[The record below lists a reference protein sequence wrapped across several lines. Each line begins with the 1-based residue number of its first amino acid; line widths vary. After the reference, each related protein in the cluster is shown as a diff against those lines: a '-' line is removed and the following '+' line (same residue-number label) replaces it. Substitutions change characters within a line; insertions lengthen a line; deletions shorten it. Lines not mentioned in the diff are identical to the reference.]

1 MSSCALSRVACSKL
15 IEKLNLYL
23 RLLGY
28 REDKHVKVLGNLSV
42 FEHPNQPAFVR
53 VMRFLLG
60 VVDGKEAKGKFRNCY
75 PPVDKKGEAEFRKKA
90 FQSYKNLQVEN
101 PELIHITPSLLLLP
115 GGPKFINFL
124 ITFVR
129 WIALNFI
136 RSNPS
141 KFHEERLSSHFLSS
155 KETTHSL
162 RSIYLKSQ
170 INEFKS
176 KGYLIHKNT
185 DDLLK
190 KGKEYIKGLSF
201 KYRVKKSWLDAN
213 QVQYNS
219 DYLEELIKRRKDL
232 EEKVNIVSNQM
243 NRQIQQL
250 NLDMSFIKFL
260 QNLSS
265 NVETLDI
272 SPCLQKCASFEE
284 YICLVSKEL
293 SSGYDPAHITSS
305 WEDTREISDIAEN
318 LLKKAK
324 KCSYKITK
332 VLLNLNLKI
341 IPKNVL
347 EVNKLLR
354 TSTKTNYST
363 EESEKC
369 LLPPTPYV
377 DINVATIYQNPSN
390 FDYGSPLQI
399 STSSKLP
406 KEEQAVD
413 TPCSRYSS
421 RQFSKKNSPIINLKS
436 EFNFFNHLEDLGS
449 SFSDLRC
456 ISTFSPVLSSSLM
469 INPIETRKCISPT
482 HPIASTTSNVE
493 HNSSKMEYSDLTLD
507 IIERYKMLK
516 LRSNNL
522 GIPSASISP
531 NLKPSVNIRQ
541 QSMGEDNHTPIS
553 LENSVSQSNLH
564 NHSGNNNL
572 SNLNSEFSIGSR
584 LEALIETLGG
594 NEDLNLGNEDVNY
607 LLDNLDLPNFEL

>member
-1 MSSCALSRVACSKL
+1 MEKRPKGNSVTVILLWTRRVRRNSGKRPSNL
-15 IEKLNLYL
+15 IRTCRWKIRSLYIS
-23 RLLGY
+23 RLL
-28 REDKHVKVLGNLSV
+28 
-42 FEHPNQPAFVR
+42 
-53 VMRFLLG
+53 
-60 VVDGKEAKGKFRNCY
+60 CY
-75 PPVDKKGEAEFRKKA
+75 F
-90 FQSYKNLQVEN
+90 
-101 PELIHITPSLLLLP
+101 LP

-162 RSIYLKSQ
+162 R
-170 INEFKS
+170 N
-176 KGYLIHKNT
+176 
-185 DDLLK
+185 DLLK

-293 SSGYDPAHITSS
+293 SSG
-305 WEDTREISDIAEN
+305 
-318 LLKKAK
+318 
-324 KCSYKITK
+324 
-332 VLLNLNLKI
+332 
-341 IPKNVL
+341 
-347 EVNKLLR
+347 
-354 TSTKTNYST
+354 
-363 EESEKC
+363 
-369 LLPPTPYV
+369 
-377 DINVATIYQNPSN
+377 
-390 FDYGSPLQI
+390 
-399 STSSKLP
+399 KLP

-413 TPCSRYSS
+413 TPCSRY
-421 RQFSKKNSPIINLKS
+421 N
-436 EFNFFNHLEDLGS
+436 
-449 SFSDLRC
+449 LRC

-507 IIERYKMLK
+507 IIERYKMFK
-516 LRSNNL
+516 
-522 GIPSASISP
+522 
-531 NLKPSVNIRQ
+531 
-541 QSMGEDNHTPIS
+541 
-553 LENSVSQSNLH
+553 
-564 NHSGNNNL
+564 
-572 SNLNSEFSIGSR
+572 
-584 LEALIETLGG
+584 IEK
-594 NEDLNLGNEDVNY
+594 
-607 LLDNLDLPNFEL
+607 